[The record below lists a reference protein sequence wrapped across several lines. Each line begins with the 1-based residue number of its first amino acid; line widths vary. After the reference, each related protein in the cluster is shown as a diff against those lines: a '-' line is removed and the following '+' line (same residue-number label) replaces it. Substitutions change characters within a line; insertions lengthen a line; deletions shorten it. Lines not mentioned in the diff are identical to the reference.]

1 MSHRQQPSIKTG
13 LHGCQLFESTRVWP
27 LGMKATLTILLILYC
42 CYTRT
47 AASTDRHDDA
57 DPLSSRLTIL
67 DNRKKSKNLQSD
79 FLFLFCFFLKF
90 GGTQNQAGLTIPCLH
105 TNRKIWRM
113 ASSKRK
119 RVLEKHQAKRNETS
133 INCSCNDDE
142 IYLLT
147 FRLKQSS
154 TKVQPSRIAKRQE
167 SRKNRY
173 GIRKQ
178 NKYKLMTYLGC
189 QGWSDPD
196 CRPAKCQCPTTMKN
210 SIKKQKQTSISKTS
224 RKKEWNEYQ
233 LKLQRWWHLPPYVS
247 FETVVNKSGT

>member
-189 QGWSDPD
+189 QGWSDPG
-196 CRPAKCQCPTTMKN
+196 CLVQIER
-210 SIKKQKQTSISKTS
+210 
-224 RKKEWNEYQ
+224 
-233 LKLQRWWHLPPYVS
+233 
-247 FETVVNKSGT
+247 